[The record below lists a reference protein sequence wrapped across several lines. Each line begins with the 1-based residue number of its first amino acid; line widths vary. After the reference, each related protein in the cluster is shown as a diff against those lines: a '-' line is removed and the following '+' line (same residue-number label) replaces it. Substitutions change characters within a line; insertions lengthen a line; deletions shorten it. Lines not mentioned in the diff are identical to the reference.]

1 MWYFLVVLCPEMLPC
16 ARELWRRARCPP
28 PRPVPEGTVGT
39 YSIPPRPGRH
49 QLRRIKKA
57 VPTAD
62 ERLGAAHGPLLPL
75 RLQGRRKYGLGVA
88 SCWSHR
94 VPRCRTTCRAWI
106 HSPVRCSVPGPR
118 GPMLLKMA
126 QTLTPAPCTPTFTS
140 LQRAS
145 SEVRSV
151 VRRVAWPS
159 GSSWRPSEASV
170 QMHENAVTDTL
181 TRATRQSNG
190 LHQSHRY
197 LALYHCGLRPRR
209 AVWGPPKT
217 RIRGLAVSAGLG
229 PMWHAGVCK

>member
-49 QLRRIKKA
+49 QLRRMKKA

-94 VPRCRTTCRAWI
+94 VPRCRTLPRGYIVRPGTAYLVHAAPCFWRWLKRL
-106 HSPVRCSVPGPR
+106 HQLPVRLRSRACNVQALRCAPWSAAPHGPR
-118 GPMLLKMA
+118 
-126 QTLTPAPCTPTFTS
+126 AP
-140 LQRAS
+140 LGA
-145 SEVRSV
+145 
-151 VRRVAWPS
+151 
-159 GSSWRPSEASV
+159 
-170 QMHENAVTDTL
+170 
-181 TRATRQSNG
+181 
-190 LHQSHRY
+190 
-197 LALYHCGLRPRR
+197 PRR
-209 AVWGPPKT
+209 QAFKCT
-217 RIRGLAVSAGLG
+217 RMPLQTR
-229 PMWHAGVCK
+229 